1 MGPDLIISLAGMVTG
16 VLVLG
21 GLGFAGVR
29 IFNGPVGQALARRI
43 QGGHGQDPEVL
54 NELVEL
60 RHQVEQM
67 QQRLADTEERVD
79 FSERLLAQRNE
90 TPAERSK

>member
-1 MGPDLIISLAGMVTG
+1 MGPELLIPLAGMLTG
-16 VLVLG
+16 VISVVALG
-21 GLGFAGVR
+21 WAGVR

-43 QGGHGQDPEVL
+43 QGHHGGADAEVL
-54 NELVEL
+54 HEVLEL
-60 RHQVEQM
+60 RHQVDQM

-90 TPAERSK
+90 AADRAK

>member
-1 MGPDLIISLAGMVTG
+1 MGPQLLIPLFGMVTG
-16 VLVLG
+16 ILTVGALVW
-21 GLGFAGVR
+21 AGVR
-29 IFNGPVGQALARRI
+29 ISNGPVGQALARRL
-43 QGGHGQDPEVL
+43 HGQHGGADPDVMNEVL
-54 NELVEL
+54 EL

-90 TPAERSK
+90 AADRAK